1 MAKVSSAKTAGSRCL
16 GRPCRPEFVVASAE
30 TRTKA
35 CPALITCAEG
45 SRFSPRLGRSPVVL
59 LDDVAGAG
67 Q

>member
-1 MAKVSSAKTAGSRCL
+1 MQAGVRGGL
-16 GRPCRPEFVVASAE
+16 GGDSHEG
-30 TRTKA
+30 